1 MPFSRFSTHN
11 FSSSFSHKQPASLAC
26 IQSLHWEPPERAAVI
41 CWSAK
46 KLAAEVFI
54 LAFYWWGW
62 GWNIA
67 PSSCTCSVLVDSRL
81 WMTLLQTN
89 WWHPWISAMTWFHAA
104 CWNLPPPSHS
114 FFPSLFPHLPL
125 SLSSPSLSLSLC
137 FSPETSSFWTP
148 HCSYLLA
155 LQPHAHEE
163 SEAQVSLYCG
173 ALWFHT
179 IVSASFLFIPLD
191 GVILPDQGLVLQK
204 RRQELHCMNVKTH
217 SASWI
222 IYCSKKLEIF
232 LQCYRLV

>member
-1 MPFSRFSTHN
+1 MTPLN
-11 FSSSFSHKQPASLAC
+11 FCDDLIPCSL
-26 IQSLHWEPPERAAVI
+26 L
-41 CWSAK
+41 K
-46 KLAAEVFI
+46 
-54 LAFYWWGW
+54 
-62 GWNIA
+62 
-67 PSSCTCSVLVDSRL
+67 
-81 WMTLLQTN
+81 
-89 WWHPWISAMTWFHAA
+89 
-104 CWNLPPPSHS
+104 PPPS
-114 FFPSLFPHLPL
+114 FPFLFSITVSPSSPFSLLPL
-125 SLSSPSLSLSLC
+125 SQSFPLC

-232 LQCYRLV
+232 LQCYHLV